1 MVSRSSPV
9 DGNLYNFFDRF
20 SSGIMVMEFVTVFF
34 PLLEV
39 YQRRQYLRSRDA
51 AMHRTAHGVPALVSD
66 PATRLDSTLAT
77 ATRVSRRNNE
87 AYNMAALNNALT
99 NNIVPLLNFAA
110 TKDFSAENILFL
122 RDVARFKDWWGAIE
136 TREGTVTIDSKHM
149 LFAEALKVYEEHVCQ
164 RLSRAPINI
173 SGPMRVAMEKI
184 FEAASAQRIQS
195 HVTEDA
201 VTPFAWEEPSDTI
214 PLATFNQP
222 SNHHPIRSESQE
234 LIIGP
239 IVSVTANEPSTSQA
253 RLVEIPNTFCK
264 EAFDQA
270 EQNIKYTVLTNTWS
284 RYVDAS

>member
-1 MVSRSSPV
+1 
-9 DGNLYNFFDRF
+9 
-20 SSGIMVMEFVTVFF
+20 MEFVTVFF

-122 RDVARFKDWWGAIE
+122 RDVARFKDLWGAIE

-184 FEAASAQRIQS
+184 FEAASAQCIQS

-201 VTPFAWEEPSDTI
+201 VTPFAWEEPLDTI
-214 PLATFNQP
+214 PLATFNP